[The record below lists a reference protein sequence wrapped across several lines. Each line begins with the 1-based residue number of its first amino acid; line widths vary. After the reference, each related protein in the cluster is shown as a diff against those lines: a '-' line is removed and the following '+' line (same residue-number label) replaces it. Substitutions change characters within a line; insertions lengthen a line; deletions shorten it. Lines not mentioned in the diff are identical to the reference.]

1 MNSQCDNCKLN
12 FVVTLQEKK
21 HGKGIRESFFT
32 CTHCQTK
39 FFVFITDDYIRQH
52 QNKLKKIYRLKNTDE
67 QVDDFYQDIDEIKR
81 KIETRMTE
89 QRGKYSDSPPT
100 PEIFN

>member
-1 MNSQCDNCKLN
+1 MNSQCDNCKLT
-12 FVVTLQEKK
+12 FEVKLQEKN

-39 FFVFITDDYIRQH
+39 FFAFITDDYIRQH
-52 QNKLKKIYRLKNTDE
+52 QNKLKKIYKKGTVNHI
-67 QVDDFYQDIDEIKR
+67 DDFNREIDDIKK

-89 QRGKYSDSPPT
+89 LRGKYSDSPPT
-100 PEIFN
+100 PETTN

>member
-1 MNSQCDNCKLN
+1 MNSQCDNCKLT
-12 FVVTLQEKK
+12 FEVTLQEKN

-39 FFVFITDDYIRQH
+39 FFAFITDDYIRQQ
-52 QNKLKKIYRLKNTDE
+52 QNKLKKIYKKGTVNH
-67 QVDDFYQDIDEIKR
+67 IDEFNRKIIDIKK

-89 QRGKYSDSPPT
+89 LRGKYSDSPPT
-100 PEIFN
+100 PETFN